1 MKFKS
6 FFWGVFFIGLL
17 LCGHSMAG
25 DVENKTK
32 ELSGLKTKIKQIT
45 KVVKNLKSDRK
56 LLQAELKVLEVSY
69 GESVSRLQSL
79 ERQINQINK
88 ILEKNKQQ
96 RKEKQQQ
103 IRFQKQSLEK
113 QVIAAYGMGKNEKL
127 KLMLNQQDPALSGR
141 VMVYYDFF
149 NKRRLKK
156 IATINQDIQVLGD
169 LERQHKQESEQLEQK
184 RVARKQRQLELLG
197 VKKERKSVLL
207 KLNKQ
212 VQSKKQQ
219 LRRFKQSEKKLAALI
234 GKLQQT
240 KDDFPLNE
248 GVVKPFG
255 KLKGKLPW
263 PVRGRLLK
271 KFGEKRSESRWDG
284 VLIEAKEGQEVKS
297 VARGQVVYADW
308 LRGYGLLTI
317 IKHDKG
323 YMSLYAF
330 NQSLYKTKGDWVEAG
345 SVISSVGL
353 SGGRSK
359 AGLYFGVRKKGK
371 PINPIKWCRK
381 IRNGKTR

>member
-6 FFWGVFFIGLL
+6 FFWGIFFIGLL
-17 LCGHSMAG
+17 LCGNSIAG

-32 ELSGLKTKIKQIT
+32 ELSGLKAKIKQIT

-56 LLQAELKVLEVSY
+56 SLQAELKVIEVSY

-79 ERQINQINK
+79 KRQINQINK
-88 ILEKNKQQ
+88 DLEKNKQQ

-113 QVIAAYGMGKNEKL
+113 QVKAAYGMGKNEKL

-156 IATINQDIQVLGD
+156 IAAINQDIQVLGD
-169 LERQHKQESEQLEQK
+169 LERQHQQESEQLEQK

-197 VKKERKSVLL
+197 VKKERKSVLM

-234 GKLQQT
+234 GRLQQT
-240 KDDFPLNE
+240 RDDFPLNE

-255 KLKGKLPW
+255 QLKGELPW

>member
-17 LCGHSMAG
+17 LCGNSIAG

-32 ELSGLKTKIKQIT
+32 ELSGLKAKIKQIT

-56 LLQAELKVLEVSY
+56 SLQAELKVIEVSY

-79 ERQINQINK
+79 KRQINQINK
-88 ILEKNKQQ
+88 DLEKNKQQ

-113 QVIAAYGMGKNEKL
+113 QVKAAYGMGKNEKL

-156 IATINQDIQVLGD
+156 IAAINQDIQVLGD
-169 LERQHKQESEQLEQK
+169 LERQHQQESEQLEQK

-197 VKKERKSVLL
+197 VKKERKSVLM

-234 GKLQQT
+234 GRLQQT

-255 KLKGKLPW
+255 QLKGELPW

>member
-17 LCGHSMAG
+17 LCGNSIAG

-32 ELSGLKTKIKQIT
+32 ELSGLKAKIKQIT

-56 LLQAELKVLEVSY
+56 SLQAELKVIEVSY

-79 ERQINQINK
+79 KRQINQINK
-88 ILEKNKQQ
+88 DLEKNKQQ

-113 QVIAAYGMGKNEKL
+113 QVKAAYGMGKNEKL

-156 IATINQDIQVLGD
+156 IAAINQDIQVLGD
-169 LERQHKQESEQLEQK
+169 LERQHQQESEQLEQK

-197 VKKERKSVLL
+197 VKKERKSVLM

-234 GKLQQT
+234 GRLQQT
-240 KDDFPLNE
+240 RDDFPLNE

-255 KLKGKLPW
+255 QLKGELPW

-323 YMSLYAF
+323 YMTLYAF
-330 NQSLYKTKGDWVEAG
+330 NQSLYKAKGDWVDAG
-345 SVISSVGL
+345 TVISTVGL
-353 SGGRSK
+353 SGGRSN
-359 AGLYFGVRKKGK
+359 AGLYFGIRRKGK
-371 PINPIKWCRK
+371 PVNPVKWCRK
-381 IRNGKTR
+381 TRRGKTR

>member
-17 LCGHSMAG
+17 LCGNSIAG

-32 ELSGLKTKIKQIT
+32 ELSGLKAKIKQIT

-56 LLQAELKVLEVSY
+56 SLQAELKVIEVSY

-79 ERQINQINK
+79 KRQINQINK
-88 ILEKNKQQ
+88 DLEKNKQQ

-113 QVIAAYGMGKNEKL
+113 QVKAAYGMGKNEKL

-156 IATINQDIQVLGD
+156 IAAINQDIQVLGD
-169 LERQHKQESEQLEQK
+169 LERQHQQESEQLEQK

-197 VKKERKSVLL
+197 VKKERKSVLM

-234 GKLQQT
+234 GRLQQT
-240 KDDFPLNE
+240 RDDFPLNE

-255 KLKGKLPW
+255 QLKGELPW